1 MRELIRIEH
10 LTIGYRNHMVL
21 GDINAEVCSGE
32 LTCLVGRN
40 GMGKSTL
47 LRTMIGFQ
55 QSLAGSV
62 LIDGVAIGRLS
73 QRERAKL
80 MSVVLT
86 EKPDVQNMTVREIVG
101 LGRSPYTGFFGTLSK
116 QDEAIVAEA
125 IERVGMTAL
134 ADRNIQTLSDGE
146 RQKMMIAKALAQQTP
161 IIILDE
167 PTAFLDY
174 PSKVQMM
181 QMLRQLAKEMDKTI
195 VLSTH
200 DIELAAKIATRFLHI
215 SEKGLQEVEASE
227 LKSVL

>member
-1 MRELIRIEH
+1 
-10 LTIGYRNHMVL
+10 MVL

-55 QSLAGSV
+55 QPLAGSV

-200 DIELAAKIATRFLHI
+200 DIELAAKIATRFLLI

>member
-1 MRELIRIEH
+1 
-10 LTIGYRNHMVL
+10 MVL

-55 QSLAGSV
+55 QPLAGSV

-181 QMLRQLAKEMDKTI
+181 QMLRKLAKEMDKTI

-200 DIELAAKIATRFLHI
+200 DIELAAKIATRFLLI